1 MTGHLRVDRVDQ
13 LHVRLTYS
21 HLVEGPPHDV
31 FLLDVEAVASTRF
44 DETAYLDI
52 LEPVLHTHGEAAD
65 ACSVRVS
72 RTHRSW
78 SASAGE
84 AEIAIALATGR
95 ADTTDHG
102 STEAVRSAFR
112 QLLSL
117 AEDENPAS
125 FTYQEAITEAR
136 LRVERAYADVHAD
149 RLSVTDEEHHASQG
163 LWSVGLVHLPTRA
176 RFRVVLGFV
185 DGDLRTA
192 HIRRVADGE
201 VVASVGTE

>member
-21 HLVEGPPHDV
+21 HLVEGPAHDV
-31 FLLDVEAVASTRF
+31 FLLDVGVVASTGF
-44 DETAYLDI
+44 DERAYLDV
-52 LEPVLHTHGEAAD
+52 LEPVLHTHGEEAD

-78 SASAGE
+78 SASPGE
-84 AEIAIALATGR
+84 AEIAVALATGR

-102 STEAVRSAFR
+102 STNAVRSAFR

-117 AEDENPAS
+117 AGDETAAT

-136 LRVERAYADVHAD
+136 LRLECAYADVHAD
-149 RLSVTDEEHHASQG
+149 RLSVTDEEHQVSQG
-163 LWSVGLVHLPTRA
+163 LWSVGLVHLPTRT

-185 DGDLRTA
+185 DGDPRTA
-192 HIRRVADGE
+192 HIRRVSSGE

>member
-21 HLVEGPPHDV
+21 HLVEGPAHDV
-31 FLLDVEAVASTRF
+31 FLLDVGTKSSTGF
-44 DETAYLDI
+44 DESAYLDV
-52 LEPVLHTHGEAAD
+52 LEPVLHAHGEAAD

-78 SASAGE
+78 STSRGE
-84 AEIAIALATGR
+84 AEIAVALATGH

-112 QLLSL
+112 QLLSM
-117 AEDENPAS
+117 DEEESAS
-125 FTYQEAITEAR
+125 LTYQEAITEAR
-136 LRVERAYADVHAD
+136 LRVERAYGDVHAD
-149 RLSVTDEEHHASQG
+149 RLSVTDEEHQVSQG

-176 RFRVVLGFV
+176 RFRVLLGFV
-185 DGDLRTA
+185 DGDPRTA
-192 HIRRVADGE
+192 HIRRVSRGE
-201 VVASVGTE
+201 VVDSVGTE